1 MTEFRRPPEWQQQ
14 ADRHTALIDPVL
26 TVRPISRFDYTAR
39 RQVGAID
46 HALVFVTASGSYD
59 VFLPPRRP
67 SRAEAATRRYTSVYE
82 VDMGSHPVRLELE
95 LPSDDDAFAFGVTAD
110 LTWRVSDPVAFVVSG
125 ERDVP
130 TRLTRELQQAA
141 RPVTRRFPIDD
152 SPAAERAVQRAV
164 EEEGDF
170 AAGTGLTVSCVV
182 RLRLDDDAI
191 AHRRRRRTLRY
202 ESEMLDPEHEYRLRQ
217 ARLEHELEV
226 LREHQSQELIAQKI
240 AFHQHHLQHGGVGAW
255 AFHLAAHPRDTRMV
269 IQTLQKDQLGSIRK
283 ELEVIAGDTLED
295 FQKAESARSVLRSVD
310 DLLRE
315 QTPPALPPGAPP
327 PSPYGEAPQPP
338 YPGAPAPQQPYA
350 PAPQQ
355 PYVPQQP
362 YAPGTPSYAPGTPS
376 YAPDGPTARY
386 GAPQAPSQV
395 PYDPA
400 AQGSAGSYEQTAQG
414 PTGSYEQTLYAVP
427 TPPPP
432 PMPPVTDGPAPAVPP
447 APGGYA
453 AEPPEAGSA

>member
-327 PSPYGEAPQPP
+327 PSPYGEAPNRPTPGRRPRSSRTRRPP
-338 YPGAPAPQQPYA
+338 SSRTSRSSRTRPA
-350 PAPQQ
+350 
-355 PYVPQQP
+355 
-362 YAPGTPSYAPGTPS
+362 
-376 YAPDGPTARY
+376 RR
-386 GAPQAPSQV
+386 
-395 PYDPA
+395 
-400 AQGSAGSYEQTAQG
+400 
-414 PTGSYEQTLYAVP
+414 P
-427 TPPPP
+427 TPPARRPTP
-432 PMPPVTDGPAPAVPP
+432 LMGRQLATARRRPLSGPVRPGGTGVRRVVRADGTGAHRVVRADAVRRSDASPAAH
-447 APGGYA
+447 APRHRRTGTRRAARARGYA